1 MGQIT
6 SELEF
11 INYLKLM
18 MGNPVV
24 NVEVADEQ
32 FSQCIYD
39 SIQLFQRYH
48 YGEGN
53 VRDVLTISL
62 SAGTSAY
69 QLPED
74 IDSVLDIKLSQ
85 GLNNINTL
93 FTPQHN
99 LLYADFINGNMY
111 NSSNGGSAGLGGA
124 MVVGNYYI
132 QMMYLTEIEE
142 IFTRKYVCDLNSNN
156 KIMTVKPTPNV
167 DTTGIIMVYRTESA
181 INLYN
186 HPLVKRLALAKARQ
200 LHAWHLQ
207 KYNISIPSGATLNA
221 SELMSRAVEEEK
233 QVLADIVA
241 ESEPPIFICG

>member
-200 LHAWHLQ
+200 LHGWHLQ
-207 KYNISIPSGATLNA
+207 KYQIQFPSNATVNGSDLI
-221 SELMSRAVEEEK
+221 SRAIEEEK